1 MTFGPSPSHP
11 DIDAPGPLRSEP
23 QAGSAFER
31 SATGAFEQHA
41 AGAPLSRAALAA
53 VVAAAVL
60 MLGAVTIGAVL
71 LNHDTQATLGDRVKA
86 PGFSF
91 APPAGWED
99 NAGAAQERAALG
111 GDVVRTYQSAGEPGA
126 RSVIAITAGPP
137 AVALPDGDQAPGG
150 ALEQALVSA
159 TRAAGATEVGQPR
172 PFVLDGQPALA
183 IDFGAASGQ
192 GRTTG
197 LRVAA
202 VRDGTV
208 YSASLLAPAV
218 RYERDAATFRNLLEG
233 WNWR

>member
-1 MTFGPSPSHP
+1 MMFGPSPPHP
-11 DIDAPGPLRSEP
+11 GIDTSGPLPSER
-23 QAGSAFER
+23 QAA
-31 SATGAFEQHA
+31 GAFEQQA
-41 AGAPLSRAALAA
+41 AGAPLSRGALAA
-53 VVAAAVL
+53 VVVGVVL

-71 LNHDTQATLGDRVKA
+71 LNHDSQATSGDRVRA
-86 PGFSF
+86 QGFSF
-91 APPAGWED
+91 VPPVGWED

-111 GDVVRTYQSAGEPGA
+111 GDVVRTYESAGDPGA
-126 RSVIAITAGPP
+126 RSIIAITAGPP

-172 PFVLDGQPALA
+172 PFVLDGQPGLA

-218 RYERDAATFRNLLEG
+218 RYERDVATFRTLLDG
-233 WNWR
+233 WSWR